1 MTDDVTELALAQL
14 AAVFDAD
21 WPALERFYAP
31 DVHYLD
37 PAGKLAG
44 RGEAV
49 RHLRE
54 QVDALPDCGHDV
66 RRTYSNGAD
75 GVVVEWRLLVPRDNP
90 SMSLDVITAYDV
102 LDGRIVSERNYWDN
116 AALTAQLGPSQTT
129 TAPR

>member
-1 MTDDVTELALAQL
+1 MTDHVTELALAQL
-14 AAVFDAD
+14 AAVFAAD
-21 WPALERFYAP
+21 WPALDRFYAP
-31 DVHYLD
+31 DVCYLD

-54 QVDALPDCGHDV
+54 QVDALPGCGYEV

-75 GVVVEWRLLVPRDNP
+75 GVVVEWRLLVPGDNP
-90 SMSLDVITAYDV
+90 LISLDVLTAYDV

-116 AALTAQLGPSQTT
+116 AALTAQLAPHHT
-129 TAPR
+129 TAP